1 MNTKM
6 RSVRLI
12 LMGMMAI
19 LAFAC
24 NFLAQV
30 PSFLEQKSEMGE
42 ESSQTPSTTS
52 LPVRAPSEQEEPTAV
67 GDQQGKPKPI
77 PPEGSMAL
85 IRQWASEA
93 VASSAYSAENWAA
106 FQATGEP
113 NTAECGDHGSAW
125 AAAESNTSQWIVLYY
140 PQPVYAVEVNIYQTY
155 NPDQVVSVDLID
167 LQGNFVNVYTAE
179 PRKVETCPFIL
190 SIPTASSGVLAQGVR
205 ININQ
210 SVLRLG
216 WNEIDAVEI
225 VGAPGEGTPTRPI
238 LP

>member
-1 MNTKM
+1 MW
-6 RSVRLI
+6 LI
-12 LMGMMAI
+12 LASLMAI
-19 LAFAC
+19 LSFSC
-24 NFLAQV
+24 NFLTQMINPA
-30 PSFLEQKSEMGE
+30 EQKSNTGV
-42 ESSQTPSTTS
+42 ESPQTAIAATQPAQ
-52 LPVRAPSEQEEPTAV
+52 APSEQEEPTAV
-67 GDQQGKPKPI
+67 GNQQGKPKPI

-113 NTAECGDHGSAW
+113 NTAECGDHGTAW
-125 AAAESNTSQWIVLYY
+125 AAAESNTSQWLVLYY

-179 PRKVETCPFIL
+179 PRQVETCPFIL
-190 SIPTASSGVLAQGVR
+190 RIPTASSGVLAQGVR
-205 ININQ
+205 INIDQ